1 MDLDRGALMS
11 DYTVK
16 QIAELYAAVPASQ
29 LYSSSFVV
37 DGGDWLAL
45 LGLHADDGPVASDFE
60 AIAGISPQRRT
71 LFGRPVRFE
80 DGAELR
86 AEGEVR

>member
-1 MDLDRGALMS
+1 MS
-11 DYTVK
+11 HTEKVTVK
-16 QIAELYAAVPASQ
+16 QIAEMYAAVPPSL

-45 LGLHADDGPVASDFE
+45 LGLHANGAPVASDFE
-60 AIAGISPQRRT
+60 AVAGISPQRRT

-80 DGAELR
+80 AGAELR
-86 AEGEVR
+86 IEQDH